1 MNVLSLFDGISGGR
15 LALKRA
21 NIVVD
26 GYYASE
32 INKYAIKVANTNFPD
47 TVQLGNVLDID
58 VDALPDIGLLIGGS
72 PCFVAGT
79 KIITD
84 KGYKNIEDITV
95 GDMCLTH
102 NLRYCRVTAVGNEQK
117 ETILLKAQ
125 GICETETT
133 AEHPYYTRRMTINK
147 SRHRIFSEP
156 IWKQAGQLTKN
167 DFVGMPIVQEE
178 INPRNLTI
186 EDCWLLGR
194 YTADGH
200 LRNNKRKDRKDS
212 YQYQVIYSIGNDKV
226 DYFKSMVTRP
236 FSCYPHTKSVHRCIV
251 SSMEFLNLIKNKI

>member
-200 LRNNKRKDRKDS
+200 
-212 YQYQVIYSIGNDKV
+212 
-226 DYFKSMVTRP
+226 
-236 FSCYPHTKSVHRCIV
+236 
-251 SSMEFLNLIKNKI
+251 